1 MAATLITGAASG
13 IGRATARR
21 LATGGRALA
30 LLDRSAAALA
40 AVAAECAGGAK
51 APLVL
56 ACDVTDTEAVQDA
69 VDRAAARFGGIES
82 LVLAAG
88 IGRYAPFLETTME
101 EWSAFLDV
109 NVLGIVR
116 TIRAALPGMVA
127 AGHGRI
133 VILGSRRGQEPG
145 RETAAYSATKAA
157 LHGIAGALA
166 QEVGPKGVHVTLL
179 CPGGVRSNFRDIPG
193 ETKDERWLEPDDIAE
208 AVAYMLD
215 QPAKAW
221 IRQLDLLPLG
231 F

>member
-1 MAATLITGAASG
+1 MGATVITGAASG

-21 LATGGRALA
+21 LSATGQTLA
-30 LLDRSAAALA
+30 LLDRSPEPLAAA
-40 AVAAECAGGAK
+40 AAECVGVAQMPA
-51 APLVL
+51 AYP
-56 ACDVTDTEAVQDA
+56 CDVTDGAAVQSTIKEVASRFDG
-69 VDRAAARFGGIES
+69 VDN

-101 EWSAFLDV
+101 EWSGFLDV

-116 TIRAALPGMVA
+116 CIRAALPYMVA
-127 AGHGRI
+127 AGTGRI
-133 VILGSRRGQEPG
+133 IILGSRRGMEPG

-179 CPGGVRSNFRDIPG
+179 CPGGVRSNFRNIPG
-193 ETKDERWLEPDDIAE
+193 ETKDERWLEADDIAE
-208 AVAYMLD
+208 AIAYVLA
-215 QPAKAW
+215 QPPKAW
-221 IRQLDLLPLG
+221 IRQMDLLPLG